1 MKNENPAAR
10 ANRANRVPDVIF
22 AGDIWNPKAFT
33 PNIQSETLAAR
44 TLAKR
49 FGLTI
54 QHARVVCELAGI
66 GGKAA

>member
-1 MKNENPAAR
+1 MMNPAAR
-10 ANRANRVPDVIF
+10 LGANRARNVNRVAAIE
-22 AGDIWNPKAFT
+22 DISNPKAFT